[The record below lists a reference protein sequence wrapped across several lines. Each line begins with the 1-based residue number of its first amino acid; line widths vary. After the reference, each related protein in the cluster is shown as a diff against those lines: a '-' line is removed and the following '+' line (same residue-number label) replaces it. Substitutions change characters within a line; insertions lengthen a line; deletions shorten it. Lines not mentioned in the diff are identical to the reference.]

1 MCNITQLVATVH
13 ISGCTSAI
21 IAQHFVQD
29 IIINFELY
37 HLVVIDDGTPFKN
50 FSTVM
55 CDCL

>member
-21 IAQHFVQD
+21 IAQHFVRD

-37 HLVVIDDGTPFKN
+37 HLVVIDDGTLFKN